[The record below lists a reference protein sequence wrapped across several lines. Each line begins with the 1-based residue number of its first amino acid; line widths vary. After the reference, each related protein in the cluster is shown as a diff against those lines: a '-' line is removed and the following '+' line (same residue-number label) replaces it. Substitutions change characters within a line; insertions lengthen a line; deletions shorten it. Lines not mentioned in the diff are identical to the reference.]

1 MNLPAEFLER
11 MQRLLGSEYQEFM
24 DSFNLPRYYGLRV
37 NTLKIPVADFQKVS
51 PFDLESVPWAKDGF
65 YYREGERPAKHPY
78 YHAGLYYIQ
87 EPSAMAP
94 GAFINAQPGERVL
107 DLCAAP
113 GGKSTQV
120 AAGLQGQGVLVAN
133 DIHPERVKAL
143 VKNLELFGVGNAVVT
158 NETPDRLAQRFAGYF
173 DKILIDAPCS
183 GEGMFRKDEE
193 AARSW
198 GIHSVTTCVGR
209 QREILK
215 EADKMLRPGGMI
227 LYSTCTFAPEED
239 EGMIEEFLSG
249 HVDYQLVDI
258 PKDHGLAPG
267 KPEWTGGRPEL
278 AGAARLWPHKL
289 AGEGHFMALL
299 RKNGEPLE
307 EIQRETFIDSET
319 EVSLGKKGKAKAA
332 KAIKATKGKGNVNQ
346 PDLQDFYN
354 FTEESLNIAI
364 NGDFEFYGEH
374 LYLKPQG
381 LPDFHGLK
389 VTRPGWYLGM
399 LKKNRFEPSQAL
411 ALGLKRTDAKRVID
425 LAHDSREVIRYLKGE
440 TLDGSGD
447 KGWTLVC
454 VDGYPLGWA
463 KQVEGSLKNYYP
475 KGWRWLD

>member
-1 MNLPAEFLER
+1 MNLPAEFLGR
-11 MQRLLGSEYQEFM
+11 MQKLLGTEYEEFM
-24 DSFNLPRYYGLRV
+24 DSFNLPRFYGLRV
-37 NTLKIPVADFQKVS
+37 NTLKVPVEDFLRMS
-51 PFDLESVPWAKDGF
+51 PFALEPVPWTRDGF
-65 YYREGERPAKHPY
+65 YYREGDRPAKHPY

-94 GAFINAQPGERVL
+94 GAFIDARPGERVL

-120 AAGLQGQGVLVAN
+120 AAGLRGQGVLVAN

-143 VKNLELFGVGNAVVT
+143 VKNLELFGVRNAVVT
-158 NETPDRLAQRFAGYF
+158 NETPDRLAQRFAGFF

-198 GIHSVTTCVGR
+198 GIHSVTTCMVR

-215 EADKMLRPGGMI
+215 EADKMLRTGGTI

-239 EGMIEEFLSG
+239 EGMIEEFLAG
-249 HVDYQLVDI
+249 HPDYELVDL
-258 PKDHGLAPG
+258 PKEHGIAP
-267 KPEWTGGRPEL
+267 GRPEWAGGREEL
-278 AGAARLWPHKL
+278 ARTARLWPHKL
-289 AGEGHFMALL
+289 AGEGHFLAML
-299 RKNGEPLE
+299 RKKGEGTGEGAARQDE
-307 EIQRETFIDSET
+307 EIFPITGQRGRTGR
-319 EVSLGKKGKAKAA
+319 GKAGGKPLKGKDE
-332 KAIKATKGKGNVNQ
+332 
-346 PDLQDFYN
+346 PDLQDYYSFV
-354 FTEESLNIAI
+354 EDSLNITI
-364 NGDFEFYGEH
+364 EGDFIFYGEH
-374 LYLKPQG
+374 LYLKPRPM
-381 LPDFHGLK
+381 PDFYGLK

-399 LKKNRFEPSQAL
+399 LKKNRFEPSQAM
-411 ALGLKRTDAKRVID
+411 ALGLKKTEARRVVD
-425 LAHDSREVIRYLKGE
+425 LASDSGDVVRYLKGE
-440 TLDGSGD
+440 TLDRCGD

-463 KQVEGSLKNYYP
+463 KQVEGALKNYYP

>member
-11 MQRLLGSEYQEFM
+11 MQRLLRTEYQEFM
-24 DSFNLPRYYGLRV
+24 DSFNLPRYYGLRI
-37 NTLKIPVADFQKVS
+37 NTLKIPVEDFLKIS
-51 PFDLESVPWAKDGF
+51 PFTLEPVPWTKDGF
-65 YYREGERPAKHPY
+65 YYKEGERPAKHPY

-94 GAFINAQPGERVL
+94 GAFIKAQPGERVL

-143 VKNLELFGVGNAVVT
+143 VKNLELFGVRNAVVT

-215 EADKMLRPGGMI
+215 EADKMLRPGGVI

-239 EGMIEEFLSG
+239 EGMIEEFLTD
-249 HVDYQLVDI
+249 HEDYELVDI
-258 PKDHGLAPG
+258 PKDYGLAPG
-267 KPEWTGGRPEL
+267 RPEWAGGRQQL
-278 AGAARLWPHKL
+278 TRTARLWPHKL
-289 AGEGHFMALL
+289 AGEGHFLAMLQKKGEPGEELQQEALV
-299 RKNGEPLE
+299 NGE
-307 EIQRETFIDSET
+307 R
-319 EVSLGKKGKAKAA
+319 EVSRGGKGKTKAA
-332 KAIKATKGKGNVNQ
+332 KGKNTLNQ
-346 PDLQDFYN
+346 PDLQDFYD
-354 FTEESLNIAI
+354 FVEDSLNITI
-364 NGDFEFYGEH
+364 EGEFVFYGEH
-374 LYLKPQG
+374 LYLKPQP

-411 ALGLKRTDAKRVID
+411 ALGLKKNEAKRVVD
-425 LAHDSREVIRYLKGE
+425 LARHSREVIRYLKGE
-440 TLDGSGD
+440 TLDGSGE
-447 KGWTLVC
+447 KGWTMIC